1 MLTSIEYTTWRRL
14 VRPRGSPPNAPPDP
28 VWVQRG
34 TQIRAVC
41 PVILQEFIEIV
52 QQQPPVHDRGLDYAN
67 L

>member
-34 TQIRAVC
+34 TQIRPVC
-41 PVILQEFIEIV
+41 PIILQEFIQIV
-52 QQQPPVHDRGLDYAN
+52 QLNSIRDRGLDSAN